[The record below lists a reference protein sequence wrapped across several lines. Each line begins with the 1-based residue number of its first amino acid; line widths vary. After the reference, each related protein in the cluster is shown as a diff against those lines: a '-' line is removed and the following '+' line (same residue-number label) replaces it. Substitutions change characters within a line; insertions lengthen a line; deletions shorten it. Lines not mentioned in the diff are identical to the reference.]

1 MRTRVAA
8 RAALFSSFS
17 DDLRRLI
24 GSETTR
30 SGLLMLFEML
40 QVRYTMWPICVRKT
54 TLIPI
59 GNLFWIIMFIAL
71 NFNFQHPVLNKRIGI
86 AILEGILELLFQDQ
100 DFKTIFHK
108 LHSRSTRVR
117 NELRNSQRK
126 YADIRRWFIILVLLL
141 FCAIFILKEPSY
153 SPITFL
159 ILYTKMLF
167 HHFVISFIILNCS
180 CCTCSL
186 MMKTTSS
193 ISRLFIYI

>member
-40 QVRYTMWPICVRKT
+40 QVRYIMRPICVLKRHVY
-54 TLIPI
+54 LLPI
-59 GNLFWIIMFIAL
+59 GDMFWKIIFIEL

-126 YADIRRWFIILVLLL
+126 YADIRRWFIILYCCFLCNIYSKGPKL
-141 FCAIFILKEPSY
+141 FSQ
-153 SPITFL
+153 
-159 ILYTKMLF
+159 
-167 HHFVISFIILNCS
+167 
-180 CCTCSL
+180 
-186 MMKTTSS
+186 
-193 ISRLFIYI
+193 